1 MSVWTFIK
9 SFFMNKT
16 DTLKCKC
23 NNGIKD
29 RDEFIN
35 IIKMYLEEDDNR
47 KLLKQKINKL
57 LK

>member
-1 MSVWTFIK
+1 
-9 SFFMNKT
+9 MNKT
-16 DTLKCKC
+16 DIN

-35 IIKMYLEEDDNR
+35 IIKTYLEEEDNR
-47 KLLKQKINKL
+47 KIIRKKINKL

>member
-1 MSVWTFIK
+1 MWVCIK

-16 DTLKCKC
+16 DIN

-35 IIKMYLEEDDNR
+35 IIKTYLEEEDNR
-47 KLLKQKINKL
+47 KIIRKKINKL

>member
-1 MSVWTFIK
+1 MWACIK

-16 DTLKCKC
+16 DIN

-35 IIKMYLEEDDNR
+35 IIKTYLEEEDNR
-47 KLLKQKINKL
+47 KIIRKKINKL

>member
-1 MSVWTFIK
+1 MPN
-9 SFFMNKT
+9 NKT
-16 DTLKCKC
+16 DIN

-35 IIKMYLEEDDNR
+35 IIKTYLEEEDNR
-47 KLLKQKINKL
+47 KIIRKKINKL